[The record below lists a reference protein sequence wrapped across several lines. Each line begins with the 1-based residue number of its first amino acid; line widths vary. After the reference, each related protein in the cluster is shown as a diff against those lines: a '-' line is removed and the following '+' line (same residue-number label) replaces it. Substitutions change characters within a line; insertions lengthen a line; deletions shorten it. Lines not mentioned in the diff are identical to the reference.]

1 MSQPCLP
8 HRAIALRRC
17 AAVARVVRQVVIV
30 VGVCVLIAS
39 ISARVAAADN
49 VDTLIGQLSD
59 SSAKVRLSAALSL
72 TKIGDARAIA
82 PFSAALANDSD
93 KNVRATLAV
102 GLGVLVTD
110 KVKAP
115 QRAAAISALTKAQ
128 KDDNEFVRKQADKA
142 LTTIKDGV
150 GGSDTPVASGSIY
163 LELGPMASK
172 IKEPTLDFPAVMR
185 KTSQKTV
192 ARVAKD
198 MATTWPGGKSPTKA
212 QLEQKSVQ
220 GFYLDG
226 TLVEMTT
233 KEKGSSTI
241 VSCKVSML
249 IATLPEKSMF
259 GFLNGSA
266 TVDAST
272 DPADVADAKKDC
284 IDAVVE
290 DLVTKKV
297 VPTIKTKAGQ

>member
-1 MSQPCLP
+1 
-8 HRAIALRRC
+8 AVVAG
-17 AAVARVVRQVVIV
+17 AAWYFV
-30 VGVCVLIAS
+30 VGMYVLLS
-39 ISARVAAADN
+39 ILAPRVAYADN

-59 SSAKVRLSAALSL
+59 SSPKVRLSAALSL
-72 TKIGDARAIA
+72 TKIGDARAI
-82 PFSAALANDSD
+82 SAFAGALAKDPD

-110 KVKAP
+110 KVKPA
-115 QRAAAISALTKAQ
+115 QRTAVISALTRAQ
-128 KDDNEFVRKQADKA
+128 KDENEFVRKQADKA
-142 LTTIKDGV
+142 LASLK
-150 GGSDTPVASGSIY
+150 GGAGTAEPAVAAGAIY

-172 IKEPTLDFPAVMR
+172 VKETALDFPGVMR

-192 ARVAKD
+192 AREAKD

-212 QLEQKSVQ
+212 QLDQKSVQ

-226 TLVEMTT
+226 TLIELTT

-249 IATLPEKSMF
+249 IATLPDKSMF

-266 TVDAST
+266 SVDAST
-272 DPADVADAKKDC
+272 DPADVAEAKKDC

-297 VPTIKTKAGQ
+297 LPTIKTKAGQ

>member
-1 MSQPCLP
+1 MHQACPQ
-8 HRAIALRRC
+8 HRAIALRHH
-17 AAVARVVRQVVIV
+17 ALVARAVGPIV
-30 VGVCVLIAS
+30 VGFCVLLAILS
-39 ISARVAAADN
+39 PRQAAADN

-72 TKIGDARAIA
+72 TKIGDARAISA
-82 PFSAALANDSD
+82 FSIALANDTD

-110 KVKAP
+110 KVKPP
-115 QRAAAISALTKAQ
+115 QRTAAIGALTRAQ
-128 KDDNEFVRKQADKA
+128 KDENEFVRKQADKA
-142 LTTIKDGV
+142 LATLK
-150 GGSDTPVASGSIY
+150 GGTGPIDTPVAAGSIY

-172 IKEPTLDFPAVMR
+172 IKETALDFPAVMR

-192 ARVAKD
+192 AREAKD

-226 TLVEMTT
+226 TLIEMTT
-233 KEKGSSTI
+233 KEKGSSTL

-272 DPADVADAKKDC
+272 DPSDIADAKKDC

-297 VPTIKTKAGQ
+297 LPTIKTKAGQ

>member
-1 MSQPCLP
+1 MSQARLP
-8 HRAIALRRC
+8 RHNLLLRRH
-17 AAVARVVRQVVIV
+17 AAGGGAWAIV
-30 VGVCVLIAS
+30 VGLFIMLGVITP
-39 ISARVAAADN
+39 RAAHADN

-59 SSAKVRLSAALSL
+59 GSAKVRLSAALSL
-72 TKIGDARAIA
+72 TKIGDARAIS
-82 PFSAALANDSD
+82 PFMTALAKDTD
-93 KNVRATLAV
+93 KNIRATVAV
-102 GLGVLVTD
+102 GLGILVTD
-110 KVKAP
+110 KVKAA
-115 QRAAAISALTKAQ
+115 QRTAVISALTKAQ
-128 KDDNEFVRKQADKA
+128 KDENEFVRKQADKA
-142 LTTIKDGV
+142 LTTLK
-150 GGSDTPVASGSIY
+150 GGGGTSEPAVAAGAIY
-163 LELGPMASK
+163 LELAPMASK
-172 IKEPTLDFPAVMR
+172 IKDTVDFPAVMR
-185 KTSQKTV
+185 KTCQKTV

-226 TLVEMTT
+226 TLIEMTT

-266 TVDAST
+266 TVEAST

-284 IDAVVE
+284 VDAVVE

-297 VPTIKTKAGQ
+297 LPTIKTKAGQ